1 MPSSS
6 QQSENPYASPRLEVK
21 TFAEREFQTGTV
33 ADFALRASGSLT
45 LQEGRSI
52 NRLTSVGI
60 VRQFIVFAVLAV
72 ALLALYGF
80 AKQDPTSIFS
90 LDALP
95 VIGVMV
101 LLMGGFLV
109 LSHLGPSWQMRRQFE
124 QRSGIFQPQDFEF
137 SHDSMFIKTGLVE
150 TRVKW
155 QAFSQARRNGEFV
168 LVYLAPP
175 TSFFVVPRSF
185 FQDARDWETFVA
197 LIERNVT
204 TGVR

>member
-1 MPSSS
+1 MTSSS
-6 QQSENPYASPRLEVK
+6 QQSDNPYASPRPEVN
-21 TFAEREFQTGTV
+21 TLSEHECQTATD
-33 ADFALRASGSLT
+33 ADSVLRASGSLT

-60 VRQFIVFAVLAV
+60 VRQFIVFSVLAI

-80 AKQDPTSIFS
+80 ARQDPASIFS
-90 LDALP
+90 MDALP
-95 VIGVMV
+95 VLGIIV

-109 LSHLGPSWQMRRQFE
+109 LSHLGPTWQVRRQFD
-124 QRSGIFQPQDFEF
+124 QGSGIFQPQEFEF
-137 SHDSMFIKTGLVE
+137 SHDNMFIKTGLVE

-155 QAFSQARRNGEFV
+155 QAFSHARRNGEFV

-185 FQDARDWETFVA
+185 FQDSRDWETFLA
-197 LIERNVT
+197 LVERNVT
-204 TGVR
+204 SSPR